1 MVSSALE
8 DSFDIVVLLSG
19 LTAFFQ
25 ILESEQKKNNFF
37 VCFIVPDDVRGDAN
51 AKKSSV
57 LWTWHERVQ

>member
-8 DSFDIVVLLSG
+8 ESFDIVVLLSG

-37 VCFIVPDDVRGDAN
+37 VCFIVPDDV
-51 AKKSSV
+51 
-57 LWTWHERVQ
+57 